1 MNTSLWRI
9 GALCVW
15 TVGLLGFLV
24 SCRNPAW
31 PAPEPGP
38 ANYMAGPG
46 PETLRVVNSSEAPE
60 VRVRIEDFKFEP
72 KTLNVR
78 PGTKVTWVNKDD
90 EPHSATSSEK
100 PKRFDSGVLD
110 SEGSFSF
117 TFSDSGSFPY
127 FCKLHP
133 HMTGVVEVR

>member
-1 MNTSLWRI
+1 MSQWMRRI
-9 GALCVW
+9 GAM
-15 TVGLLGFLV
+15 GLLLLGSLGAV
-24 SCRNPAW
+24 SCRNPEW
-31 PAPEPGP
+31 PSPDPGP

-46 PETLRVVNSSEAPE
+46 PGEPLAEGSLEASD
-60 VRVRIEDFKFEP
+60 VQVQIHDFKFEP
-72 KTLNVR
+72 EHLTVR

-110 SEGSFSF
+110 SDQSFSF
-117 TFSDSGSFPY
+117 TFTEQGSFSY

-133 HMTGVVEVR
+133 HMTGIVEIR